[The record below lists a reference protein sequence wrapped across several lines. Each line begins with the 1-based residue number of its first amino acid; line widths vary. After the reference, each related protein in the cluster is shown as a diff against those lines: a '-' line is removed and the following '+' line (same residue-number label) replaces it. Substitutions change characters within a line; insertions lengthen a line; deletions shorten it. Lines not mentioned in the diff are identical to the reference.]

1 VREFGD
7 PLYHFTQAINGES
20 VALHVYLLSCTIDK
34 VYLLA
39 ITHPFTQAVPYIELM
54 TQYVKSNLELSEIF
68 CLWSHCNRVPKLCM
82 RVWCNTS
89 EGLWQ
94 WSVYYT
100 HVYQY
105 IWNHREKCFK
115 SCKLVDFFYLPQA
128 QHNNSQILHCTCTN
142 PILQI
147 TNEKNS

>member
-1 VREFGD
+1 MVFFCVREFGD

-39 ITHPFTQAVPYIELM
+39 ITHPFTQAVPYSELM

-82 RVWCNTS
+82 RVYIWCNTS
-89 EGLWQ
+89 EGL
-94 WSVYYT
+94 
-100 HVYQY
+100 
-105 IWNHREKCFK
+105 
-115 SCKLVDFFYLPQA
+115 
-128 QHNNSQILHCTCTN
+128 
-142 PILQI
+142 
-147 TNEKNS
+147 